1 MPMPFVA
8 DFHIHSKYS
17 RATSPDMDLEHMA
30 RGARRKGIALLG
42 TGDFTH
48 PRWLAELRAKLT
60 PLGAPINPGQ
70 AGGAGLYEYEGV
82 TWMLTSE
89 VNNIYSKNGKGR
101 RVHNILFAPSLAVV
115 EEIAKQ
121 LARYGSLDVDGRP
134 ILSFPCSRMAEL
146 LRKISPEIAIVP
158 GHAWTPHYS
167 VFGANSGFDSLEE
180 CFEDETG
187 HIFAIETG
195 LSSDPLMN
203 WRLSRLDPIALI
215 SNSDA
220 HSPAKLGR
228 EANVFECGMSYEEIM
243 EAIRTKD
250 RAKFLMTYEFFPE
263 EGKYHWDGHR
273 DCGIVLSP
281 EEALRGKNLCPA
293 CGRKL
298 TIGVAHRVEELAD
311 RSLDYHPDGAIP
323 FKHLVPLDEILS
335 AALSVGTG
343 SEAVARPY
351 QTLVRDFGSE
361 FEVLL
366 RTSKDEIAS
375 CAGPKVA
382 EAVMRVRRGQVKVD
396 PGYDGVYGKV
406 RLFDAEEKAEK
417 SQLGL
422 F

>member
-1 MPMPFVA
+1 MPPDPPAPFVA
-8 DFHIHSKYS
+8 DFHIHSRYS
-17 RATSPDMDLEHMA
+17 RATSPDMDLEHVA
-30 RGARRKGIALLG
+30 ESARRKGIALVG
-42 TGDFTH
+42 SGDFTH
-48 PRWLAELRAKLT
+48 PKWLAELKAKLA
-60 PLGAPINPGQ
+60 PLGN
-70 AGGAGLYEYEGV
+70 GLFEYEGV
-82 TWMLTSE
+82 TWILTSE

-101 RVHNILFAPSLAVV
+101 RVHNLLFVPSFDAG

-180 CFEDETG
+180 CFEDETP
-187 HIFAIETG
+187 HVFAIETG
-195 LSSDPLMN
+195 LSSDPPMN
-203 WRLSRLDPIALI
+203 WRLSALDRLALL

-228 EANVFECGMSYEEIM
+228 EANVFACGMSYEEIM
-243 EAIRTKD
+243 EAIRSKD
-250 RAKFLMTYEFFPE
+250 KTRFLMTYEFFPE

-281 EEALRGKNLCPA
+281 PEALRGKNLCPA

-311 RSLDYHPDGAIP
+311 RPEDYHPDGAIP
-323 FKHLVPLDEILS
+323 YKHLVSLDEIIS
-335 AALSVGTG
+335 AALAVGTG
-343 SEAVARPY
+343 SEAVARQY
-351 QTLVRDFGSE
+351 KALVRDFGTE

-366 RTSKDEIAS
+366 RTTKEEIAS
-375 CAGPKVA
+375 CAGAKIA
-382 EAVMRVRRGQVKVD
+382 EAVMRVRKGQVKVD
-396 PGYDGVYGKV
+396 PGYDGVYGKI
-406 RLFDAEEKAEK
+406 RLFDQEGKAGE